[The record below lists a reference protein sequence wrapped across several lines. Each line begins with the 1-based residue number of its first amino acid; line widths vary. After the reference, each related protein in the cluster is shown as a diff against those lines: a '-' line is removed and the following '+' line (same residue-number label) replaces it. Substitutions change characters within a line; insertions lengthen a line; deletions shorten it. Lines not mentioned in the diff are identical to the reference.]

1 MDTRDTIFTLVIA
14 VITVVP
20 VLGVTARLTLRPMVD
35 AILRLREGQQGQAVL
50 DARVLGLESEVRQLR
65 DTVAT
70 LETTVD
76 FQQKLLAGPP
86 VAPLSP
92 PAARA

>member
-1 MDTRDTIFTLVIA
+1 MDTRDTIFTLVLA

-20 VLGVTARLTLRPMVD
+20 VLGVTARFTLKPMVD
-35 AILRLREGQQGQAVL
+35 AILRLREGQQGQAML

-65 DTVAT
+65 DTVAA

-86 VAPLSP
+86 VATPIQP
-92 PAARA
+92 PALA